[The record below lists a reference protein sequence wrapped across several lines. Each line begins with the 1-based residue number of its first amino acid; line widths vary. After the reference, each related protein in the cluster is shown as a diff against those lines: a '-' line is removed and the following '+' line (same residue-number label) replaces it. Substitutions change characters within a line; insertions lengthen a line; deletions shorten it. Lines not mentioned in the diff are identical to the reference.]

1 MEQEDSDI
9 DTPVQ
14 DETDEDEFVLLQT
27 TSSQARSKPKRKGT
41 EAFVPVHILKS
52 PKLVALATRMKMT
65 P

>member
-14 DETDEDEFVLLQT
+14 DETDEDKFVLLQT
-27 TSSQARSKPKRKGT
+27 HSSQARSKPKRKGT

-52 PKLVALATRMKMT
+52 PKLVTLATRMKMT